1 MFRLLRSPLT
11 WLIAVLFVAAAAG
24 VYWQV
29 GQQQRR
35 AQVERERA
43 AEEQAEQRRMAELET
58 RRKREQQRLQEEM
71 QAQKDVEEKQRQMDI
86 EFRQDE
92 LKHKRFTAD
101 ERPAHSP
108 LNTYFSLTDER
119 NRREA
124 ERKGQTEDEAAVQRA
139 RADVERQRQGLEQRE
154 MDEQAVR
161 ARRDAAARGS
171 PEVAP
176 PSPPEETVTRPPYI
190 KPPAARQPSR
200 SSGKRTVAE
209 VRTRPLL
216 MNGTRRRYP
225 VTARP
230 PPAIPNRPDRVAR

>member
-1 MFRLLRSPLT
+1 MLHLIRSPLA
-11 WLIAVLFVAAAAG
+11 WLIAGLLVVFAGG

-35 AQVERERA
+35 EQVERERV

-58 RRKREQQRLQEEM
+58 RRKREQQRLQEEL
-71 QAQKDVEEKQRQMDI
+71 QVQKEVEEKQRQMDI

-124 ERKGQTEDEAAVQRA
+124 ERRGQSEDEAAVQRA
-139 RADVERQRQGLEQRE
+139 RAEVDRQRRGLEQRE
-154 MDEQAVR
+154 LDEQAVR
-161 ARRDAAARGS
+161 ARRDAAARGT
-171 PEVAP
+171 PEVSP
-176 PSPPEETVTRPPYI
+176 SSPPEEPVTRPPFI
-190 KPPAARQPSR
+190 RPPAARKPS
-200 SSGKRTVAE
+200 
-209 VRTRPLL
+209 
-216 MNGTRRRYP
+216 
-225 VTARP
+225 
-230 PPAIPNRPDRVAR
+230 